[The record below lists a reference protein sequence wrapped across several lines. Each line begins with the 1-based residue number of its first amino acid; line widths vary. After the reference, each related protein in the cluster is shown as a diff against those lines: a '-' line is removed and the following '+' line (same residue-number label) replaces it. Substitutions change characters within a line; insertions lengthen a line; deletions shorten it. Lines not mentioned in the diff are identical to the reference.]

1 MLRPSLKHLDALR
14 TAAVVQLKSVHVK
27 SVTKELELLAAQAEI
42 IDQSETVQE
51 DEGKI
56 YSYYL
61 TQIVRNT
68 AGEYFLLKTTD
79 CRPYVKHLSQARAK
93 VVLKSKYREKGSHPP
108 MASSDA

>member
-1 MLRPSLKHLDALR
+1 MPRSSSKHLDALR

-27 SVTKELELLAAQAEI
+27 SATKELELLAAQAQVM
-42 IDQSETVQE
+42 DQSETVQE

-61 TQIVRNT
+61 TQIVRNE

-79 CRPYVKHLSQARAK
+79 SRPYVKHLPQARAK
-93 VVLKSKYREKGSHPP
+93 VVLKSKYREKDTHLPS
-108 MASSDA
+108 ASSDA